1 MMGKLLRSFQKR
13 QSIASRIRCFL
24 LALAMVVTMVPAFGG
39 GSRTVQAAQEEQNLT
54 IHFMM
59 PSNWGWKTPAVQ
71 FWGGTYAVS
80 GNTVSGNANTENA
93 DGTEIPGWDGAK
105 GFFMSQGK
113 SVGSNTT
120 EYTLSVKGTFT
131 GFQFLDFGNTKN
143 TVNPAY
149 DRKLSQ
155 YTAATPTDVYY
166 ILKDGTW
173 AYYLDADGKTVV
185 PDLQTPEYV
194 RTIRIYFEKPDGW
207 TTPVINSWGDNIK
220 ITNGDIGNATVGGW
234 GNQEIPKLAYD
245 ENSKL
250 YYVDLQCNSIS
261 GFQFVNA
268 EDSTEYK
275 FDNDDVTKAINAI
288 TTDTSIYYLSDG
300 NSGMKWYKDADKSET
315 LIEYKEAGY
324 VSPEVN
330 GREVTFRVPV
340 EKTGAAASVTVPG
353 GMNGWKQDSSDWELK
368 KDETAGMWSGT
379 FTIAPG
385 KYEYKFALNKTWDVS
400 FSDPANNRVSGTNS
414 VLIVPGLVDGEANAT
429 KANET
434 ALPEILTLWNED
446 GTSSETAVTYSLKTP
461 DQNITLNGNKIKI
474 GNGYTG
480 QNVELTAEAENGQT
494 SDFVVHVKEKNYTYT
509 IYYYDFD
516 KTHMSKDAS
525 DLWIWEKNGAV
536 ATKGTSFAKTETLSD
551 GNEWLRAEV
560 TLPYKDLQIIPR
572 SKGEWKWQKDTISYS
587 NSAGTENVTLY
598 IVSNSK
604 QAYTEIPELV
614 APRSRYVMIEYD
626 RPAKDYT
633 GWNIYTWNS
642 GFGSDVSVNF
652 ADINGKMV
660 AKIPVKDSTAD
671 LSLSFCM
678 RQRIADD
685 EWANKDGGDHYV
697 TIPADQSVVKAVFTQ
712 GEGITRV
719 LPYNTGFERDG
730 ANNAI
735 HFYYR
740 NDELAAEN
748 NLASFAGKVSIVING
763 QNYAMTYDAD
773 TDRFVYNLT
782 DVSTGDYYYYYVVN
796 GKEELDAFNK
806 VTEKDNSG
814 KECNVC
820 HFKKANVA
828 LEASLSQSVMDYN
841 DNNVLSVKINAKDGE
856 GLEASEIAAITADLS
871 ELGLSR
877 GFAID
882 PTLMEGTISCLNTV
896 AAGEKTIPV
905 TVKDIY
911 GNVYTT
917 DTKVNVTERV
927 KKAGDFDWDEAVIYF
942 TVTDR
947 FFDGDAGNNDAYGVG
962 DYNTGKKGGSSY
974 HGGDFAGLNQ
984 KLDYLKDL
992 GVNTIWITP
1001 IVENITKDQH
1011 DNETDT
1017 ATYGYHGY
1025 WASDFT
1031 KLNKHLGTEEQFKA
1045 LLEAAHSKGM
1055 KIMVDVVLNHAGYET
1070 EGYFNN
1076 ILRDADGKP
1085 ISMIRDDSNTI
1096 GGDDKYDSLSDLPDF
1111 VTENK
1116 AVTDQ
1121 LVAWQTGWMS
1131 NYSIDYY
1138 RVDTVKHVETT
1149 TWAAF
1154 KNSLTKVNPDFK
1166 MIGEYSGAGYA
1177 NNAGELGTGTMDAL
1191 LDFDFNDFA
1200 QNFVTGNIS
1209 SVENSLQKRNS
1220 AINNT
1225 ATMGSF
1231 LSSHDEDTL
1240 QYKLVSESKISEEEA
1255 YNLMKVAATLQ
1266 ITAKGQPV
1274 IYYGEEIGQGGANNW
1289 PLQTNRRD
1297 FDWTELEKQKA
1308 DSSSIYNHYKTMIAI
1323 RNAYTDVFAR
1333 GNRSTVAASDAE
1345 GYEVISRSYGTD
1357 TLYVGMNVK
1366 ETAKE
1371 VVIPVIAKA
1380 GTILTNLYDGKN
1392 YTVSADQKVSV
1403 TIPAAKEG
1411 GTIVLTEQKNTVS
1424 DGKQN
1429 DSKPENNS
1437 STPETVNWNEVSS
1450 SVQDKVTEIAQNPAI
1465 ATVNMNVVCTGEVQ
1479 VPQKV
1484 LNTIKGTNV
1493 TVAFHS
1499 GNGVAMSISGQ
1510 DLKNKDLSKIQNI
1523 DLTVDQTS
1531 NNIPASVVAAKTS
1544 ALTRQLAIKDTGSF
1558 GVNVNIHVNVG
1569 KENAG
1574 KTANLYRYNAEK
1586 GRLEY
1591 CGSFTVT
1598 SNGQSMFALK
1608 RGGNYLVTVTER
1620 RPSENVWFAEGNYI
1634 VKAGDT
1640 LSKIAQRNHMTLTE
1654 LLRRNA
1660 QITNRN
1666 LIKVGQRL
1674 NLN

>member
-24 LALAMVVTMVPAFGG
+24 LALAMVVTMVPALGG
-39 GSRTVQAAQEEQNLT
+39 GNSTVQAA
-54 IHFMM
+54 
-59 PSNWGWKTPAVQ
+59 
-71 FWGGTYAVS
+71 
-80 GNTVSGNANTENA
+80 EN
-93 DGTEIPGWDGAK
+93 P
-105 GFFMSQGK
+105 
-113 SVGSNTT
+113 
-120 EYTLSVKGTFT
+120 
-131 GFQFLDFGNTKN
+131 
-143 TVNPAY
+143 
-149 DRKLSQ
+149 
-155 YTAATPTDVYY
+155 
-166 ILKDGTW
+166 
-173 AYYLDADGKTVV
+173 VV
-185 PDLQTPEYV
+185 RL
-194 RTIRIYFEKPDGW
+194 YFEKPDDW
-207 TTPVINSWGDNIK
+207 NRPAFNYWNESDVEVD
-220 ITNGDIGNATVGGW
+220 NGDAGNVEVWT
-234 GNQEIPKLAYD
+234 NQSRPAMLQD
-245 ENSKL
+245 ESG
-250 YYVDLQCNSIS
+250 YYYIDIRTNSIS
-261 GFQFVNA
+261 GFQIVNGGTGVGNPAEKKFENCAIIDAINSATSNTAFYLLKNDDNGMSWYLDKDKNQVLPEKEKAAAHKVIIYFEKPENWKTPVIHLWGGDFVLDNHGAGDAPIAAWGNQNKPKLAVSDVENIYIITLSGTTMTGFQLVDADTGA
-268 EDSTEYK
+268 EAK
-275 FDNDDVTKAINAI
+275 FDGQSEEVKAINAI

-300 NSGMKWYKDADKSET
+300 NGGMKWYKDANKSET
-315 LIEYKEAGY
+315 LIEYKEADY
-324 VSPEVN
+324 KSPEVT
-330 GREVTFRVPV
+330 GRNVTFRVP
-340 EKTGAAASVTVPG
+340 AAKAGNAEAVTVPG
-353 GMNGWKQDSSDWELK
+353 GMNGWDPKSSDYELK
-368 KDETAGMWSGT
+368 KDEATGMWSGT

-385 KYEYKFALNKTWDVS
+385 KYEYKFAVNHEWPGAFT
-400 FSDPANNRVSGTNS
+400 DPANNRVSGENS
-414 VLIVPGLVDGEANAT
+414 VLIVPGLADG
-429 KANET
+429 KADAMKGIET
-434 ALPEILTLWNED
+434 ALPEKLTLWNED

-461 DQNITLNGNKIKI
+461 DQNITLNGNKITV
-474 GNGYTG
+474 GNAYTG
-480 QNVELTAEAENGQT
+480 QNVELTAEAENRQT
-494 SDFVVHVKEKNYTYT
+494 SDFVVNVTEKLYTYT

-516 KTHMSKDAS
+516 ATHMSENAS
-525 DLWIWEKNGAV
+525 DLWIWQKSGAGATAGTLFTAKEK
-536 ATKGTSFAKTETLSD
+536 LSD
-551 GNEWLRAEV
+551 GKEWLRADV
-560 TLPYKDLQIIPR
+560 TLPYTDVQIIPR
-572 SKGEWKWQKDTISYS
+572 SKDEWTWKGDEVLYN
-587 NSAGTENVTLY
+587 NSAKAENVTLY

-1131 NYSIDYY
+1131 KYNIDYY

-1200 QNFVTGNIS
+1200 QKFVTGNIS

-1531 NNIPASVVAAKTS
+1531 NIIPANVVAAKTS
-1544 ALTRQLAIKDTGSF
+1544 AHTRQLAIKDTGSF

-1620 RPSENVWFAEGNYI
+1620 RPSESVWFAEGNYI

>member
-1 MMGKLLRSFQKR
+1 MGKLLRSFQKR

-24 LALAMVVTMVPAFGG
+24 LALAMVVTMVPALGG
-39 GSRTVQAAQEEQNLT
+39 GNSTVQAA
-54 IHFMM
+54 
-59 PSNWGWKTPAVQ
+59 
-71 FWGGTYAVS
+71 
-80 GNTVSGNANTENA
+80 EN
-93 DGTEIPGWDGAK
+93 P
-105 GFFMSQGK
+105 
-113 SVGSNTT
+113 
-120 EYTLSVKGTFT
+120 
-131 GFQFLDFGNTKN
+131 
-143 TVNPAY
+143 
-149 DRKLSQ
+149 
-155 YTAATPTDVYY
+155 
-166 ILKDGTW
+166 
-173 AYYLDADGKTVV
+173 VV
-185 PDLQTPEYV
+185 RL
-194 RTIRIYFEKPDGW
+194 YFEKPDDW
-207 TTPVINSWGDNIK
+207 YIPAFNYWNESDVEVD
-220 ITNGDIGNATVGGW
+220 NGDAGEVEVWT
-234 GNQEIPKLAYD
+234 NQSRPAMLQD
-245 ENSKL
+245 ESG
-250 YYVDLQCNSIS
+250 YYYIDIRTNSIS
-261 GFQFVNA
+261 GFQIVNGGTGVGNPA
-268 EDSTEYK
+268 EKK
-275 FDNDDVTKAINAI
+275 FENCAIIDAINSATSNTAFYLLKNDDNGMSWYLDKDKNQVLPEKEKAAAHKVIIYFEKPENWKTPVIHLWGGDFVLDNHGAGDASIAAWGNQVKPKLAESDVENIYIITLSGTTMTGFQLVDADTGAETQFDSQSEEVKAINAI
-288 TTDTSIYYLSDG
+288 TTDTSIYYLRDG
-300 NSGMKWYKDADKSET
+300 KGGMKWYKDANKSET

-324 VSPEVN
+324 KSPEVD
-330 GREVTFRVPV
+330 GRNVTFRVPA
-340 EKTGAAASVTVPG
+340 EKAGNAEAVTVPG

-368 KDETAGMWSGT
+368 KDETTGMWSGT

-414 VLIVPGLVDGEANAT
+414 VLIVPGLADG
-429 KANET
+429 KADAMKGIET
-434 ALPEILTLWNED
+434 ALPEKLTLWSED
-446 GTSSETAVTYSLKTP
+446 GTSSETPVTYSLKTANK
-461 DQNITLNGNKIKI
+461 DITLNGNNIKI
-474 GNGYTG
+474 GKSYTG
-480 QNVELTAEAENGQT
+480 QTVELTAKAENGQT
-494 SDFVVHVKEKNYTYT
+494 SDFVVNVTEKLYTYT

-516 KTHMSKDAS
+516 ATHMSENAS
-525 DLWIWEKNGAV
+525 DLWIWEKNCAGPE
-536 ATKGTSFAKTETLSD
+536 KGTSFARTETLSD
-551 GNEWLRAEV
+551 GKEWLRAEV
-560 TLPYKDLQIIPR
+560 KLPYKDLQIIPR
-572 SKGEWKWQKDTISYS
+572 SKGEWKWQKDTVSYN

-642 GFGSDVSVNF
+642 GFGSEVSVDF

-660 AKIPVKDSTAD
+660 AKIPVKDSKAD
-671 LSLSFCM
+671 LKLSFCM
-678 RQRIADD
+678 RHSTAAD
-685 EWANKDGGDHYV
+685 EWESKDGGDHYV

-748 NLASFAGKVSIVING
+748 NLASLEGNVSIVING
-763 QNYAMTYDAD
+763 QTYAMAYDAEN
-773 TDRFVYNLT
+773 DRFVYKLT
-782 DVSTGDYYYYYVVN
+782 DVSTGDYHYYYVVN
-796 GKEELDAFNK
+796 GKEELDAFND
-806 VTEKDNSG
+806 VTAKDSNG
-814 KECNVC
+814 KECSVC
-820 HFKKANVA
+820 HYKKANVSV
-828 LEASLSQSVMDYN
+828 ETSLSQYAMDYN
-841 DNNVLSVKINAKDGE
+841 DNNVLSVKLTAKDGE
-856 GLEASEIAAITADLS
+856 GLETSEIAAITADLS
-871 ELGLSR
+871 ELGLNR
-877 GFAID
+877 EFAID

-896 AAGEKTIPV
+896 AAGEKTISV

-917 DTKVNVTERV
+917 ATNVTVTER
-927 KKAGDFDWDEAVIYF
+927 KKSAGDFDWDEAVIYF
-942 TVTDR
+942 AVTDR
-947 FFDGDAGNNDAYGVG
+947 FFDGDASNNDAYGVG

-1001 IVENITKDQH
+1001 IVENIKEDQH
-1011 DNETDT
+1011 DKETDT

-1031 KLNKHLGTEEQFKA
+1031 KLNGHLGTEEQFEA
-1045 LLEAAHSKGM
+1045 LLEAAHSKDM
-1055 KIMVDVVLNHAGYET
+1055 KIMVDVVLNHAGYGT
-1070 EGYFNN
+1070 EDHFND
-1076 ILRDADGKP
+1076 ILMDADGKK

-1096 GGDDKYDSLSDLPDF
+1096 SGDDKYDALSGLPDF

-1131 NYSIDYY
+1131 KYSIDYY

-1289 PLQTNRRD
+1289 PFQTNRRD
-1297 FDWTELEKQKA
+1297 FDWTELEEQKA

-1411 GTIVLTEQKNTVS
+1411 GTIVLTEQKNTV
-1424 DGKQN
+1424 
-1429 DSKPENNS
+1429 DSKPENNNNNNSNDNGSDSAGTS
-1437 STPETVNWNEVSS
+1437 SAPETVNWNEVSS

-1465 ATVNMNVVCTGEVQ
+1465 ATVNMNIVCTGEVQ
-1479 VPQKV
+1479 VPQNV

-1493 TVAFHS
+1493 TVAFHN

-1544 ALTRQLAIKDTGSF
+1544 APTRQLAIKDTGSF

-1620 RPSENVWFAEGNYI
+1620 RPSESVWFAEGDYI

-1640 LSKIAQRNHMTLTE
+1640 LSKIARRNHMTLTE

-1666 LIKVGQRL
+1666 LIRVGQRL

>member
-24 LALAMVVTMVPAFGG
+24 LALAMVVTMVPALGG
-39 GSRTVQAAQEEQNLT
+39 GNSTVQAA
-54 IHFMM
+54 
-59 PSNWGWKTPAVQ
+59 
-71 FWGGTYAVS
+71 
-80 GNTVSGNANTENA
+80 EN
-93 DGTEIPGWDGAK
+93 P
-105 GFFMSQGK
+105 
-113 SVGSNTT
+113 
-120 EYTLSVKGTFT
+120 
-131 GFQFLDFGNTKN
+131 
-143 TVNPAY
+143 
-149 DRKLSQ
+149 
-155 YTAATPTDVYY
+155 
-166 ILKDGTW
+166 
-173 AYYLDADGKTVV
+173 VV
-185 PDLQTPEYV
+185 RL
-194 RTIRIYFEKPDGW
+194 YFEKPDDW
-207 TTPVINSWGDNIK
+207 YIPAFNYWNESDVEVD
-220 ITNGDIGNATVGGW
+220 NGDAGEVEVWT
-234 GNQEIPKLAYD
+234 NQSRPAMLQD
-245 ENSKL
+245 ESG
-250 YYVDLQCNSIS
+250 YYYIDIRTNSIS
-261 GFQFVNA
+261 GFQIVNGGTGVGNPA
-268 EDSTEYK
+268 EKK
-275 FDNDDVTKAINAI
+275 FENCAIIDAINSATSNTAFYLLKNDDNGMSWYLDKDKNQVLPEKEKAAAHKVIIYFEKPENWKTPVIHLWGGDFVLDNHGAGDASIAAWGNQVKPKLAESDVENIYIITLSGTTMTGFQLVDADTGAETQFDSQSEEVKAINAI
-288 TTDTSIYYLSDG
+288 TTDTSIYYLRDG
-300 NSGMKWYKDADKSET
+300 KGGMKWYKDANKSET

-324 VSPEVN
+324 KSPEVD
-330 GREVTFRVPV
+330 GRNVTFRVPA
-340 EKTGAAASVTVPG
+340 EKAGNAEAVTVPG

-368 KDETAGMWSGT
+368 KDETTGMWSGT

-414 VLIVPGLVDGEANAT
+414 VLIVPGLADG
-429 KANET
+429 KADAMKGIET
-434 ALPEILTLWNED
+434 ALPEKLTLWSED
-446 GTSSETAVTYSLKTP
+446 GTSSETPVTYSLKTANK
-461 DQNITLNGNKIKI
+461 DITLNGNNIKI
-474 GNGYTG
+474 GKSYTG
-480 QNVELTAEAENGQT
+480 QTVELTAKAENGQT
-494 SDFVVHVKEKNYTYT
+494 SDFVVNVTEKLYTYT

-516 KTHMSKDAS
+516 ATHMSENAS
-525 DLWIWEKNGAV
+525 DLWIWEKNCAGPE
-536 ATKGTSFAKTETLSD
+536 KGTSFARTETLSD
-551 GNEWLRAEV
+551 GKEWLRAEV
-560 TLPYKDLQIIPR
+560 KLPYKDLQIIPR
-572 SKGEWKWQKDTISYS
+572 SKGEWKWQKDTVSYN

-1200 QNFVTGNIS
+1200 QKFVTGNIS

-1411 GTIVLTEQKNTVS
+1411 GTIVLTEQKNTV
-1424 DGKQN
+1424 
-1429 DSKPENNS
+1429 DSKPENNNSNDNGSDSAGTS

-1531 NNIPASVVAAKTS
+1531 NNIPANVVAAKTS
-1544 ALTRQLAIKDTGSF
+1544 VPTRQLVIKDTGSF

-1620 RPSENVWFAEGNYI
+1620 RPSESVWFAEGDYTI
-1634 VKAGDT
+1634 KPGDT
-1640 LSKIAQRNHMTLTE
+1640 LSKIAQRNHMTLAE

-1666 LIKVGQRL
+1666 VIKVGQRL

>member
-39 GSRTVQAAQEEQNLT
+39 GSSTVQAAETEKNLT

-59 PSNWGWKTPAVQ
+59 PSNWGWTTPAMQ
-71 FWGGTYAVS
+71 FWGGTATVT
-80 GNTVSGNANTENA
+80 GNTNTESL
-93 DGTEIPGWDGAK
+93 DGTEIPGWGGAK
-105 GFFMSQGK
+105 GFFMTQIGD
-113 SVGSNTT
+113 TT

-131 GFQFLDFGNTKN
+131 GFQFLDYNDTTIEKTEKPSSFS
-143 TVNPAY
+143 
-149 DRKLSQ
+149 KLSQ
-155 YTAATPTDVYY
+155 YTNDKPTDVYY
-166 ILKDGTW
+166 IQKDGKW
-173 AYYLDADGKTVV
+173 DYYLDAAGTTSV
-185 PDLQTPEYV
+185 PDLPKTETTFLLVGNIPGMAWDPGAKPNFVKSIENEN
-194 RTIRIYFEKPDGW
+194 IY
-207 TTPVINSWGDNIK
+207 S
-220 ITNGDIGNATVGGW
+220 
-234 GNQEIPKLAYD
+234 
-245 ENSKL
+245 
-250 YYVDLQCNSIS
+250 
-261 GFQFVNA
+261 
-268 EDSTEYK
+268 
-275 FDNDDVTKAINAI
+275 
-288 TTDTSIYYLSDG
+288 
-300 NSGMKWYKDADKSET
+300 
-315 LIEYKEAGY
+315 
-324 VSPEVN
+324 
-330 GREVTFRVPV
+330 
-340 EKTGAAASVTVPG
+340 
-353 GMNGWKQDSSDWELK
+353 
-368 KDETAGMWSGT
+368 
-379 FTIAPG
+379 
-385 KYEYKFALNKTWDVS
+385 
-400 FSDPANNRVSGTNS
+400 
-414 VLIVPGLVDGEANAT
+414 
-429 KANET
+429 
-434 ALPEILTLWNED
+434 
-446 GTSSETAVTYSLKTP
+446 
-461 DQNITLNGNKIKI
+461 ITLNAVPAGKYQYKILEDAATEGWNKPWAQNNDNLSLNLNAPADVTLSLDKTDKSKETKVDIAYIKDLVVEVPSQIQKGVTMELPATGIYYGND
-474 GNGYTG
+474 GNVKNGVSVTYTSKTEG
-480 QNVELTAEAENGQT
+480 ITLTGNEISVPISYEGTEVTVVAAYDGIEKEIIIPVVE
-494 SDFVVHVKEKNYTYT
+494 VVYHYT

-516 KTHMSKDAS
+516 ATHMSENAS
-525 DLWIWEKNGAV
+525 DLWIWQKSGAGATAGTLFTAKEK
-536 ATKGTSFAKTETLSD
+536 LSD
-551 GNEWLRAEV
+551 GNEWLRADV
-560 TLPYKDLQIIPR
+560 TLPYTDVQIIPR
-572 SKGEWKWQKDTISYS
+572 SKGEWTWQGDTVLYN
-587 NSAGTENVTLY
+587 NSATAEKVTLY
-598 IVSNSK
+598 IVSNSN
-604 QAYTEIPELV
+604 QAYTTLPELV
-614 APRSRYVMIEYD
+614 EPRSRSIMIEYD
-626 RPAKDYT
+626 RPAKDYE
-633 GWNIYTWNS
+633 GWNIFTWNS
-642 GFGSDVSVNF
+642 GFGDKVTVGF
-652 ADINGKMV
+652 EYINGKMV
-660 AKIPVKDSTAD
+660 AKIPVKDSKAD
-671 LSLSFCM
+671 LKLSFCM
-678 RQRIADD
+678 RHSTADN
-685 EWANKDGGDHYV
+685 EWENKDGGDHYV
-697 TIPADQSVVKAVFTQ
+697 TIPAGQSLVKAVFTQ
-712 GEGITRV
+712 GEGITEV
-719 LPYNTGFERDG
+719 LPYNAGYEMDG
-730 ANNAI
+730 ANDTI

-740 NDELAAEN
+740 NDTLAAEN
-748 NLASFAGKVSIVING
+748 NLASLDGKVSVVVNG
-763 QNYAMTYDAD
+763 QTCPMTYDAAN
-773 TDRFVYNLT
+773 DRFGYDFT
-782 DVSTGDYYYYYVVN
+782 GVSTGDYYYYYVVN
-796 GKEELDAFNK
+796 GKEELDAFND
-806 VTEKDNSG
+806 VTAEDSNG
-814 KECNVC
+814 KECSVC
-820 HFKKANVA
+820 HYKKANVSV
-828 LEASLSQSVMDYN
+828 ETSLSQYAMDYN
-841 DNNVLSVKINAKDGE
+841 DNNVLSVKLTAKDGE
-856 GLEASEIAAITADLS
+856 GLETSEIAAITADLS
-871 ELGLSR
+871 ELGLNR
-877 GFAID
+877 EFAID

-917 DTKVNVTERV
+917 ATNVTVTER
-927 KKAGDFDWDEAVIYF
+927 KKSAGDFDWDEAVIYF
-942 TVTDR
+942 AVTDR
-947 FFDGDAGNNDAYGVG
+947 FFDGDASNNDAYGVG
-962 DYNTGKKGGSSY
+962 DYNTGEKGGSSY

-1011 DNETDT
+1011 DDKTDI

-1031 KLNKHLGTEEQFKA
+1031 KLNGHLGTEEQFKA
-1045 LLEAAHSKGM
+1045 LLDAAHSKGM
-1055 KIMVDVVLNHAGYET
+1055 KIMVDVVLNHAGYGT
-1070 EGYFNN
+1070 EDHFNN

-1085 ISMIRDDSNTI
+1085 ISMIRDSNNTI
-1096 GGDDKYDSLSDLPDF
+1096 SGDDKYDSLSDLPDF

-1121 LVAWQTGWMS
+1121 LVAWQTEWMS
-1131 NYSIDYY
+1131 KYSIDYY

-1149 TWAAF
+1149 TWEAF

-1177 NNAGELGTGTMDAL
+1177 NNAGELGTGSMDAL

-1240 QYKLVSESKISEEEA
+1240 QYKLVNESNISEEEA

-1297 FDWTELEKQKA
+1297 FDWTKLEEQKA

-1411 GTIVLTEQKNTVS
+1411 GTIVLTEQKNTV
-1424 DGKQN
+1424 
-1429 DSKPENNS
+1429 DSKPENNNNSNDNGSDSAGTS
-1437 STPETVNWNEVSS
+1437 SAPETVNWNEVSS
-1450 SVQDKVTEIAQNPAI
+1450 SVQDKVTEIAQNPTI
-1465 ATVNMNVVCTGEVQ
+1465 ATVNMNIVCTGEVQ

-1510 DLKNKDLSKIQNI
+1510 DLKNKDFSKIQNI

-1544 ALTRQLAIKDTGSF
+1544 APTRQLAIKDTGSF

-1620 RPSENVWFAEGNYI
+1620 RPSESVWFAEGNYI

-1640 LSKIAQRNHMTLTE
+1640 LSKIAQRNHMTLAE
-1654 LLRRNA
+1654 LLRRNG

>member
-1 MMGKLLRSFQKR
+1 MGKLLRSFQKR

-194 RTIRIYFEKPDGW
+194 RTIRIYFEKPAGW
-207 TTPVINSWGDNIK
+207 TTPVINSWGENIK
-220 ITNGDIGNATVGGW
+220 ITNGDIGNATVW
-234 GNQEIPKLAYD
+234 VDQEKPKLAYD
-245 ENSKL
+245 EKSKL
-250 YYVDLQCNSIS
+250 YYVDLQCNFIN

-275 FDNDDVTKAINAI
+275 FANDDVTAAINAI
-288 TTDTSIYYLSDG
+288 KTDTSIYYLSDG
-300 NSGMKWYKDADKSET
+300 NGGMKWYKDANKSET
-315 LIEYKEAGY
+315 MIEYKEAGY
-324 VSPEVN
+324 KSPEVV
-330 GREVTFRVPV
+330 GRNVTFRVP
-340 EKTGAAASVTVPG
+340 AAKAGNAEAVTVPG

-1200 QNFVTGNIS
+1200 QKFVTGNIS

>member
-24 LALAMVVTMVPAFGG
+24 LALAMVVTMVPALGG
-39 GSRTVQAAQEEQNLT
+39 GNSTVQAA
-54 IHFMM
+54 
-59 PSNWGWKTPAVQ
+59 
-71 FWGGTYAVS
+71 
-80 GNTVSGNANTENA
+80 EN
-93 DGTEIPGWDGAK
+93 P
-105 GFFMSQGK
+105 
-113 SVGSNTT
+113 
-120 EYTLSVKGTFT
+120 
-131 GFQFLDFGNTKN
+131 
-143 TVNPAY
+143 
-149 DRKLSQ
+149 
-155 YTAATPTDVYY
+155 
-166 ILKDGTW
+166 
-173 AYYLDADGKTVV
+173 VV
-185 PDLQTPEYV
+185 RL
-194 RTIRIYFEKPDGW
+194 YFEKPDDW
-207 TTPVINSWGDNIK
+207 NRPAFNYWNESDVEVD
-220 ITNGDIGNATVGGW
+220 NGDAGNVEVWT
-234 GNQEIPKLAYD
+234 NQSRPAMLQD
-245 ENSKL
+245 ESG
-250 YYVDLQCNSIS
+250 YYYIDIRTNSIS
-261 GFQFVNA
+261 GFQIVNGGTGVGNPAEKKFENCAIIDAINSATSNTAFYLLKNDDNGMSWYLDKDKNQVLPEKEKAAAHKVIIYFEKPENWKTPVIHLWGGDFVLDNHGAGDAPIAAWGNQNKPKLAVSDVENIYIITLSGTTMTGFQLVDADTGA
-268 EDSTEYK
+268 EAK
-275 FDNDDVTKAINAI
+275 FDGQSEEVKAINAI

-300 NSGMKWYKDADKSET
+300 NGGMKWYKDANKSET
-315 LIEYKEAGY
+315 LIEYKEADY
-324 VSPEVN
+324 KSPEVT
-330 GREVTFRVPV
+330 GRNVTFRVP
-340 EKTGAAASVTVPG
+340 AAKAGNAEAVTVPG
-353 GMNGWKQDSSDWELK
+353 GMNGWDPKSSDYELK
-368 KDETAGMWSGT
+368 KDEATGMWSGT

-385 KYEYKFALNKTWDVS
+385 KYEYKFAVNHEWPGAFT
-400 FSDPANNRVSGTNS
+400 DPANNRVSGENS
-414 VLIVPGLVDGEANAT
+414 VLIVPGLADG
-429 KANET
+429 KADAMKGIET
-434 ALPEILTLWNED
+434 ALPEKLTLWSEA
-446 GTSSETAVTYSLKTP
+446 GTSSETPVTYSLTTENK
-461 DQNITLNGNKIKI
+461 DITLNGNSIKI
-474 GNGYTG
+474 GKSYAG
-480 QNVELTAEAENGQT
+480 QTVELIAKAENGQT
-494 SDFVVHVKEKNYTYT
+494 SDFVVNVTEKLYTYT

-516 KTHMSKDAS
+516 ATHMSKDAS
-525 DLWIWEKNGAV
+525 DLWIWEENGAG
-536 ATKGTSFAKTETLSD
+536 ASEGTSFAKTETLSD

-678 RQRIADD
+678 RQSTADK

-1200 QNFVTGNIS
+1200 QKFVTGNIS

-1333 GNRSTVAASDAE
+1333 GNRSTVTASDAE

-1411 GTIVLTEQKNTVS
+1411 GTIVLTEQKNTV
-1424 DGKQN
+1424 
-1429 DSKPENNS
+1429 DSKPENNNSNDNGSDSAGTS

>member
-39 GSRTVQAAQEEQNLT
+39 GSRTVQAA
-54 IHFMM
+54 
-59 PSNWGWKTPAVQ
+59 
-71 FWGGTYAVS
+71 
-80 GNTVSGNANTENA
+80 EN
-93 DGTEIPGWDGAK
+93 P
-105 GFFMSQGK
+105 
-113 SVGSNTT
+113 
-120 EYTLSVKGTFT
+120 
-131 GFQFLDFGNTKN
+131 
-143 TVNPAY
+143 
-149 DRKLSQ
+149 
-155 YTAATPTDVYY
+155 
-166 ILKDGTW
+166 
-173 AYYLDADGKTVV
+173 VV
-185 PDLQTPEYV
+185 RL
-194 RTIRIYFEKPDGW
+194 YFEKPDDW
-207 TTPVINSWGDNIK
+207 NIPAFNYWNESDVEVD
-220 ITNGDIGNATVGGW
+220 NGDAGEVEVWT
-234 GNQEIPKLAYD
+234 NQSRPAMLQD
-245 ENSKL
+245 ESG
-250 YYVDLQCNSIS
+250 YYIDIRTNSIS
-261 GFQFVNA
+261 GFQIVNGGTGVGNPA
-268 EDSTEYK
+268 EKK
-275 FDNDDVTKAINAI
+275 FENCAIIDAINSATSNTAFYLLKNDDNGMSWYLDKDKNQVLPEKEKAAAHKVIIYFEKPENWKTPVIHLWGGDFVLDNHGAGDASIAAWGNQVKPKLANSDVENIYIITLSGTTMTGFQLVDADTGAETQFDGQSEEVKAINAI
-288 TTDTSIYYLSDG
+288 TTDTSLYYLRDG
-300 NSGMKWYKDADKSET
+300 KGGMKWYKDANKSET

-324 VSPEVN
+324 KSPEVD
-330 GREVTFRVPV
+330 GRNVTFRVPA
-340 EKTGAAASVTVPG
+340 EKAGNAEAVTVPG

-414 VLIVPGLVDGEANAT
+414 VLIVPGLADG
-429 KANET
+429 KADAMKGIET
-434 ALPEILTLWNED
+434 ALPEKLTLWSED
-446 GTSSETAVTYSLKTP
+446 GTSSEAPVTYSLKTANK
-461 DQNITLNGNKIKI
+461 DITLNGNSIII
-474 GNGYTG
+474 GKSYAG
-480 QNVELTAEAENGQT
+480 QTVELTAEAENGQT
-494 SDFVVHVKEKNYTYT
+494 SDFVVNVTEKLYTYT

-516 KTHMSKDAS
+516 ATHMSKDAS
-525 DLWIWEKNGAV
+525 DLWIWEKDGAG
-536 ATKGTSFAKTETLSD
+536 ATEGTSFAKTETLSD
-551 GNEWLRAEV
+551 GKEWLRAEV
-560 TLPYKDLQIIPR
+560 KLPYKDLQIIPR
-572 SKGEWKWQKDTISYS
+572 SKGEWKWQKDTVSYN

-614 APRSRYVMIEYD
+614 APRARYVMIEYD

-642 GFGSDVSVNF
+642 GFGSDVSVDF

-678 RQRIADD
+678 RQRIADN

-740 NDELAAEN
+740 NDTLAAEN
-748 NLASFAGKVSIVING
+748 NLASLDGKVSVVVNG
-763 QNYAMTYDAD
+763 QTCPMTYDAAK
-773 TDRFVYNLT
+773 DRFGYDFT
-782 DVSTGDYYYYYVVN
+782 GVSTGDYYYYYVVN
-796 GKEELDAFNK
+796 GKEELDAFND
-806 VTEKDNSG
+806 VTAKDSNG
-814 KECNVC
+814 KECSVC
-820 HFKKANVA
+820 HYKKANVSV
-828 LEASLSQSVMDYN
+828 ETSLSQYAMDYN
-841 DNNVLSVKINAKDGE
+841 DNNVLSVKLTAKDGE
-856 GLEASEIAAITADLS
+856 GLETSEIAAITADLS
-871 ELGLSR
+871 ELGLNR
-877 GFAID
+877 EFAID

-917 DTKVNVTERV
+917 ATNVTVTER
-927 KKAGDFDWDEAVIYF
+927 KKSAGDFDWDEAVIYF
-942 TVTDR
+942 AVTDR
-947 FFDGDAGNNDAYGVG
+947 FFDGDASNNDAYGVG

-1001 IVENITKDQH
+1001 IVENITEDQH
-1011 DNETDT
+1011 DKETDT

-1031 KLNKHLGTEEQFKA
+1031 KLNRHLGTEQQFKT
-1045 LLEAAHSKGM
+1045 LLDAAHSKGM
-1055 KIMVDVVLNHAGYET
+1055 KIMVDVVLNHAGYGT
-1070 EGYFNN
+1070 EKYFNS
-1076 ILRDADGKP
+1076 ILKDADGNS
-1085 ISMIRDDSNTI
+1085 ISMIRDSDNTI
-1096 GGDDKYDSLSDLPDF
+1096 SGDDKYDSLSDLPDF

-1121 LVAWQTGWMS
+1121 LVTWQTEWMS
-1131 NYSIDYY
+1131 KYSIDYY

-1149 TWAAF
+1149 TWEAF

-1177 NNAGELGTGTMDAL
+1177 NNAGELGTGSMDAL

-1200 QNFVTGNIS
+1200 QKFVTGDIS
-1209 SVENSLQKRNS
+1209 GVESSLQKRNG

-1231 LSSHDEDTL
+1231 LSSHDEDSL
-1240 QYKLVSESKISEEEA
+1240 QYKLVNESNLSDEEA

-1411 GTIVLTEQKNTVS
+1411 GTIVLTEQKNTV
-1424 DGKQN
+1424 
-1429 DSKPENNS
+1429 DSKPENNNNSNDNGSDSAGTS
-1437 STPETVNWNEVSS
+1437 SAPETVNWNEVIS

-1465 ATVNMNVVCTGEVQ
+1465 ATVNMNIVCTGEVQ
-1479 VPQKV
+1479 VPKKV

-1499 GNGVAMSISGQ
+1499 GNGVTMSISGQ

-1531 NNIPASVVAAKTS
+1531 NNIPANVVAAKTS
-1544 ALTRQLAIKDTGSF
+1544 APTRQLAIKDTGSF

-1598 SNGQSMFALK
+1598 SNGQSMFALT

-1620 RPSENVWFAEGNYI
+1620 RPSERVWFAEGNYI

-1640 LSKIAQRNHMTLTE
+1640 LSKIARRNHMTLTE

>member
-1 MMGKLLRSFQKR
+1 MGKLLRSFQKR

-194 RTIRIYFEKPDGW
+194 RTIRIYFEKPAGW
-207 TTPVINSWGDNIK
+207 TTPVINSWGENIK
-220 ITNGDIGNATVGGW
+220 ITNGDIGNATVW
-234 GNQEIPKLAYD
+234 VDQEKPKLAYD
-245 ENSKL
+245 EKSKL
-250 YYVDLQCNSIS
+250 YYVDLQCNFIN

-275 FDNDDVTKAINAI
+275 FANDDVTAAINAI
-288 TTDTSIYYLSDG
+288 KTDTSIYYLSDG
-300 NSGMKWYKDADKSET
+300 NGGMKWYKDANKSET
-315 LIEYKEAGY
+315 MIEYKEAGY
-324 VSPEVN
+324 KSPEVV
-330 GREVTFRVPV
+330 GRNVTFRVP
-340 EKTGAAASVTVPG
+340 AAKAGNAEAVTVPG

-1200 QNFVTGNIS
+1200 QKFVTGNIS

-1531 NNIPASVVAAKTS
+1531 NIIPASVVAAKTS

-1620 RPSENVWFAEGNYI
+1620 RPSESVWFAEGNYI